1 MLPQGPHPLLQNLNA
16 LAGGLFLLSSFGM
29 ATVRQIQGCLTL
41 YICQAILL
49 ASSAFFLA
57 AIYHSWDLFAVGILN
72 LILKPGLIPW
82 LLRRFM
88 PTEIYNRREIVQ
100 ALTIPSSLLISL
112 GLVFVAWFLSQP
124 LLRAGDG
131 EMAATNLPIGLSS
144 LLIGAFTITVR
155 REALPQFLGMLAME
169 NAAFFAG
176 IGIAPTLPFYAE
188 VAVAFDVF
196 ILTIV
201 ISVLTRTIQKEIG
214 TTAVGGLVS
223 LTEIKKP

>member
-1 MLPQGPHPLLQNLNA
+1 MPTLEAHPLLQNLNA

-29 ATVRQIQGCLTL
+29 ATMRQIQGCLTL
-41 YICQAILL
+41 YILQSVLL
-49 ASSAFFLA
+49 ACSAFLLS

-72 LILKPGLIPW
+72 IVLKPVIIPW

-88 PTEIYNRREIVQ
+88 PTQIYNRREIVQ
-100 ALTIPSSLLISL
+100 VISIPLSLLIAL

-131 EMAATNLPIGLSS
+131 ELAATNLPIGLSS
-144 LLIGAFTITVR
+144 LFIGAFTITVR

-169 NAAFFAG
+169 SSAFFAG

-188 VAVAFDVF
+188 IAVAFDVL
-196 ILTIV
+196 ILTVV
-201 ISVLTRTIQKEIG
+201 ISILTRTIHQEIG
-214 TTAVGGLVS
+214 TTAVGELTS
-223 LTEIKKP
+223 LTETRKP